1 MQHNAELLKADI
13 QDELKKLALL
23 NNELEL
29 VTDKLK
35 LDDHQVS
42 FYDRAAIGYFLHN
55 FYNGCENIFRSIAKF
70 FENDMAPDSW
80 HSDLLK
86 RMKLTIPGFRP
97 AVINEELY
105 IILNEFRGFRHIFR
119 HSYAF
124 ELNWNKE
131 REVAKKLDQTTK
143 MFTQQVQ
150 NFLTQFD
157 QL

>member
-1 MQHNAELLKADI
+1 MQHNAE
-13 QDELKKLALL
+13 
-23 NNELEL
+23 
-29 VTDKLK
+29 
-35 LDDHQVS
+35 
-42 FYDRAAIGYFLHN
+42 
-55 FYNGCENIFRSIAKF
+55 
-70 FENDMAPDSW
+70 
-80 HSDLLK
+80 LLK

-124 ELNWNKE
+124 ELNCNKE
-131 REVAKKLDQTTK
+131 REVAKKLDLTTK

-150 NFLTQFD
+150 NFLTHLD